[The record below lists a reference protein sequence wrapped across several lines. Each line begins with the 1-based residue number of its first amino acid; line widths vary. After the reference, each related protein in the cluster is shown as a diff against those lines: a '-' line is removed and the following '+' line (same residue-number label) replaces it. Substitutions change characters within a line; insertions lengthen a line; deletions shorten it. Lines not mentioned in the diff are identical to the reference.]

1 MEYAIIQTGGKQYR
15 VQPGDTVDVEKLS
28 AEVGSTLEL
37 DSVLLVS
44 RDGEM
49 SVGAP
54 TVPEARVIAEVQA
67 HGRGKKLIVFK
78 YKPKVRY
85 RRKQGHR
92 QAFTRLAIR
101 EIALGEVKKES
112 APTVSQQPGE
122 KTAPRR
128 RAPTAQQPGEK
139 TAPRRRAPTAAQQPG
154 EKSAP
159 RRRAPTVAQQPGE
172 KSAPRR
178 RAPTVSQQPGEKTA
192 PRRRA
197 PTAQQPGEKS
207 APRRRAP
214 TAQQPGEE

>member
-112 APTVSQQPGE
+112 APTV
-122 KTAPRR
+122 
-128 RAPTAQQPGEK
+128 AQQPGEK

-159 RRRAPTVAQQPGE
+159 RRRA
-172 KSAPRR
+172 R
-178 RAPTVSQQPGEKTA
+178 TA
-192 PRRRA
+192 SK
-197 PTAQQPGEKS
+197 E
-207 APRRRAP
+207 
-214 TAQQPGEE
+214 PGEE